1 MIWYLVVMTTTY
13 DLIIIGCGAV
23 GSAAAYY
30 ASKQHLK
37 VLCIE
42 QFEQGHARGSSHGET
57 RAFRSV
63 YAEGAHYA
71 PLLEAAYDGWKCLE
85 QEVGA
90 SLFVEN
96 GVVEFGAEN
105 SQWLKSI
112 ENHAQQVGL
121 PIEILDQQQ
130 VARHTGGIAITDPD
144 CRDDYDF
151 SSEINAITEF
161 FQQHFSLP
169 SANVSEVAHCMYTNT
184 PTEDCIIEQVETGLS
199 VVAGLSGHGYKFSN
213 ILGKLAV
220 ELALGQELSVMLDQR
235 FRIR

>member
-1 MIWYLVVMTTTY
+1 M
-13 DLIIIGCGAV
+13 
-23 GSAAAYY
+23 
-30 ASKQHLK
+30 
-37 VLCIE
+37 
-42 QFEQGHARGSSHGET
+42 
-57 RAFRSV
+57 
-63 YAEGAHYA
+63 
-71 PLLEAAYDGWKCLE
+71 LEAAYDGWKCLE

-130 VARHTGGIAITDPD
+130 VARHTGGIAISDPD
-144 CRDDYDF
+144 RRDDHDF

-161 FQQHFSLP
+161 FQQHFSLSSP
-169 SANVSEVAHCMYTNT
+169 KVSEVAHCMYTNT
-184 PTEDCIIEQVETGLS
+184 PTEDCIIEQVEAGLS

-220 ELALGQELSVMLDQR
+220 ELALGQEPSVTLDQR